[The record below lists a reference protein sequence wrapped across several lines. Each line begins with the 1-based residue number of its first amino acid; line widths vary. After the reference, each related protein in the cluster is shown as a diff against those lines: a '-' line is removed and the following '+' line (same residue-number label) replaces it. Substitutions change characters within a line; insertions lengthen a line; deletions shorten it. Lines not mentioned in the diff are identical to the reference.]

1 MLFCVHGFINQH
13 RVTENAVG
21 HKEVISMLYVL
32 MAIFICCFLLERAI
46 PGWPLP
52 HVKTWPIR
60 VLLINGIQLCIV
72 VLAGITWEVWL
83 SSWSVFH
90 LSNHVSPA
98 AGGLISYFIATFIF
112 YWWHR
117 WRHEFNFLWR
127 GFHQIHHSPQRLE
140 VITSF
145 YKHPGEMIVNSIIG
159 SLLVYTLLGLSLEAG
174 GIYTF
179 LTAIGEFFYHTN
191 VKTPRWVGY
200 FFQRPEMHR
209 IHHQYGRHKNNYGDV
224 TWWDMLFGTYEN
236 PKEWVHTCG
245 FDDSKEQQLIKMLAY
260 KDVHEA

>member
-1 MLFCVHGFINQH
+1 MLTIIFAVFVFCFV
-13 RVTENAVG
+13 
-21 HKEVISMLYVL
+21 
-32 MAIFICCFLLERAI
+32 LERVM

-52 HVKTWPIR
+52 KVRTWPVR
-60 VLLINGIQLCIV
+60 VLLVNAIQLGV
-72 VLAGITWEVWL
+72 VLLAGLSWERWL
-83 SSWSVFH
+83 RSASVVD
-90 LSNHVSPA
+90 LSEHVSPA
-98 AGGLISYFIATFIF
+98 TGGLIAYFIATFIF

-117 WRHEFNFLWR
+117 WRHEYNFLWR

-145 YKHPGEMIVNSIIG
+145 YKHPGEMVVNSIIG

-174 GIYTF
+174 AIYT
-179 LTAIGEFFYHTN
+179 LCTALGEFFYHTN
-191 VKTPRWVGY
+191 IKTPRWVGF

-209 IHHQYGRHKNNYGDV
+209 IHHQHGRHKNNYGDI

-245 FDDSKEQQLIKMLAY
+245 FDAPKEERLLEMVCY
-260 KDVHEA
+260 KDVHDGA

>member
-1 MLFCVHGFINQH
+1 VLTIIFAVFVFCFV
-13 RVTENAVG
+13 
-21 HKEVISMLYVL
+21 
-32 MAIFICCFLLERAI
+32 LERVM

-52 HVKTWPIR
+52 KVRTWPVR
-60 VLLINGIQLCIV
+60 VLLVNAIQLGV
-72 VLAGITWEVWL
+72 VLLAGLSWERWL
-83 SSWSVFH
+83 RSASVVD
-90 LSNHVSPA
+90 LSEHVSPA
-98 AGGLISYFIATFIF
+98 TGGLIAYFIATFIF

-117 WRHEFNFLWR
+117 WRHEYNFLWR

-145 YKHPGEMIVNSIIG
+145 YKHPGEMVVNSIIG

-174 GIYTF
+174 AIYT
-179 LTAIGEFFYHTN
+179 LCTALGEFFYHTN
-191 VKTPRWVGY
+191 IKTPRWVGF

-209 IHHQYGRHKNNYGDV
+209 IHHQHGRHKNNYGDI

-245 FDDSKEQQLIKMLAY
+245 FDAPKEERLLEMVCY
-260 KDVHEA
+260 KDVHDGA